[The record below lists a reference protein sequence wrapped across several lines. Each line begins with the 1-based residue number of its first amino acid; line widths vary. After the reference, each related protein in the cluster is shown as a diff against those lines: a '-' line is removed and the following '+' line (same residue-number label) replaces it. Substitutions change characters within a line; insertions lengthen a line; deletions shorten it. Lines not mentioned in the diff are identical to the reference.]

1 MAGNGA
7 SAIANGATSAPGN
20 SPGTS
25 IVNGS
30 ATSASGATMAVDID
44 GASWSAAGGAG
55 SYDRSVVNG
64 TVTSGGTVVPTSR
77 GITGSATNSYT
88 PASGSR
94 YTIVSATAVKG
105 TFDTVIQ
112 PPGGSAANTR
122 FDALYTDTTA
132 QSIVTPVSFG
142 TSGTNSGWNS
152 NTRATANALDSS
164 RGNAAN

>member
-7 SAIANGATSAPGN
+7 LAIANGATLAPGN
-20 SPGTS
+20 SPGTL

-30 ATSASGATMAVDID
+30 ATLASGATMAVDID

-55 SYDRSVVNG
+55 SYDRLVVNG
-64 TVTSGGTVVPTSR
+64 TVTLGGTVVPTLR

-88 PASGSR
+88 PALGSR

-112 PPGGSAANTR
+112 PPG
-122 FDALYTDTTA
+122 
-132 QSIVTPVSFG
+132 
-142 TSGTNSGWNS
+142 
-152 NTRATANALDSS
+152 
-164 RGNAAN
+164 